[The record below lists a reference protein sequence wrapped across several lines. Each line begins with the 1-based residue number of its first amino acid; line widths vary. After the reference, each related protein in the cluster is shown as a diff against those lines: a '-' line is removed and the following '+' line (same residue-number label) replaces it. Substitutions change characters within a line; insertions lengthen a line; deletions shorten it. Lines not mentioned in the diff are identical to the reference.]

1 MDICLGYLWKHGEK
15 EAHVNNNRVHMFFA
29 KFQGFDDEVTL
40 QFAKGFD
47 GKVIRT
53 GDLIMAVNKKT
64 ISRVTILFL
73 EGEK

>member
-1 MDICLGYLWKHGEK
+1 
-15 EAHVNNNRVHMFFA
+15 MFFA

-47 GKVIRT
+47 GKVVRT